1 MCSLFI
7 LNPPGGCK
15 VKKNDLKLHCKNLK
29 CYKAL
34 KNIAGLNFEFKYVE
48 RELIRF
54 AMISSDSYLLT
65 QSVIS
70 FLLATPAVLSNVLLL
85 VSIYRR
91 RSPGNRNQLSLK
103 PVTLLVVNLS
113 VCDLLSAIVPGYV
126 SCAYGFYRIHIRSK
140 IRAVEL
146 LIIIVAVV
154 TNIVSSCTISAMS
167 FNCWLGVSS
176 PFQHRARLTKAK
188 IKVFIA
194 LVWFYSLLFVS
205 LFGAGVSKA
214 VFVLLY
220 CHIHVSLPLIIL
232 PVVYCKTYAAL
243 RLQGNQVV
251 NLADGRQRMAFAH
264 RNRQRKLLSAFL
276 LILVLFYVSFT
287 PHFIAN
293 NIFAIRPSLSET
305 GGFKFLQYV
314 SNTFTLVNSSV
325 NPYIYSWRIPEYRE
339 AFKAVFRGSVC
350 RIKRRIGMTSDR
362 VNIASGH
369 LGQRCY
375 FINVHGTQFTSRLT
389 AVSH

>member
-1 MCSLFI
+1 M
-7 LNPPGGCK
+7 
-15 VKKNDLKLHCKNLK
+15 V
-29 CYKAL
+29 
-34 KNIAGLNFEFKYVE
+34 
-48 RELIRF
+48 
-54 AMISSDSYLLT
+54 SSDSYLLA
-65 QSVIS
+65 QAVIS

-85 VSIYRR
+85 VSIYHR

-103 PVTLLVVNLS
+103 PVDLLVVNLS

-126 SCAYGFYRIHIRSK
+126 SCAYGFYRIHTGRNEIL
-140 IRAVEL
+140 AVEL
-146 LIIIVAVV
+146 LVIAVAVI

-167 FNCWLGVSS
+167 FNCWLGVSH
-176 PFQHRARLTKAK
+176 PFQHRARMTKTK
-188 IKVFIA
+188 IKAFIA

-205 LFGAGVSKA
+205 LYGTGVSKA

-232 PVVYCKTYAAL
+232 PVVYYKTYAAL

-251 NLADGRQRMAFAH
+251 NLADGMQRIALAH

-287 PHFIAN
+287 PQFIAN
-293 NIFAIRPSLSET
+293 NIKAVRPSSET
-305 GGFKFLQYV
+305 FKFLHYV
-314 SNTFTLVNSSV
+314 SNQFTLVNSSV
-325 NPYIYSWRIPEYRE
+325 NPYVYSWRIPEYRE
-339 AFKAVFRGSVC
+339 AIMAVIRRSFC
-350 RIKRRIGMTSDR
+350 RMKRPIGIVPDQ

-369 LGQRCY
+369 LKQRCY
-375 FINVHGTQFTSRLT
+375 SINMHGTQFTSKLT

>member
-1 MCSLFI
+1 M
-7 LNPPGGCK
+7 
-15 VKKNDLKLHCKNLK
+15 V
-29 CYKAL
+29 
-34 KNIAGLNFEFKYVE
+34 
-48 RELIRF
+48 
-54 AMISSDSYLLT
+54 SSDSYLLT

-103 PVTLLVVNLS
+103 PVDLLVVNLS

-126 SCAYGFYRIHIRSK
+126 SCAYGFYRIHTRSQ
-140 IRAVEL
+140 ILAVQL
-146 LIIIVAVV
+146 LVIIVAVI

-176 PFQHRARLTKAK
+176 PFQHRARITKRK

-194 LVWFYSLLFVS
+194 VVWFYSSLFVS
-205 LFGAGVSKA
+205 LYGTGVSKA

-232 PVVYCKTYAAL
+232 PVIYCKTYAAL
-243 RLQGNQVV
+243 RSQGNRVV
-251 NLADGRQRMAFAH
+251 NLVDGRQRMALAH

-293 NIFAIRPSLSET
+293 NILAIRPSLLET
-305 GGFKFLQYV
+305 ESLKFLQYV
-314 SNTFTLVNSSV
+314 SNQFTLVNSCV

-339 AFKAVFRGSVC
+339 AFKAVFRESVC
-350 RIKRRIGMTSDR
+350 RTKRRIGMAPGQ
-362 VNIASGH
+362 VNTASGR
-369 LGQRCY
+369 LEQRLRRAWPNGRARDVPDLNLPPC
-375 FINVHGTQFTSRLT
+375 H
-389 AVSH
+389 

>member
-1 MCSLFI
+1 M
-7 LNPPGGCK
+7 G
-15 VKKNDLKLHCKNLK
+15 
-29 CYKAL
+29 
-34 KNIAGLNFEFKYVE
+34 
-48 RELIRF
+48 
-54 AMISSDSYLLT
+54 SSDSYLLT

-70 FLLATPAVLSNVLLL
+70 FILATPAVLSNVLLL

-91 RSPGNRNQLSLK
+91 RSARNRNQLWLK
-103 PVTLLVVNLS
+103 PVDLLVVNLS
-113 VCDLLSAIVPGYV
+113 LCDLLSAIVPGYV
-126 SCAYGFYRIHIRSK
+126 SCAYGFYRIHTRRQIF
-140 IRAVEL
+140 AVQL
-146 LIIIVAVV
+146 LVIIVAVI

-176 PFQHRARLTKAK
+176 PFQHRVRLTKAK

-194 LVWFYSLLFVS
+194 VVWFYSLLFVS
-205 LFGAGVSKA
+205 LYGTGVSIA

-232 PVVYCKTYAAL
+232 PVIYCKTYAAL
-243 RLQGNQVV
+243 RSQGNQVV
-251 NLADGRQRMAFAH
+251 NMADGSQRMALAN

-287 PHFIAN
+287 PHFIVN
-293 NIFAIRPSLSET
+293 NIAAIRPSLLET
-305 GGFKFLQYV
+305 ESLKLLLYV
-314 SNTFTLVNSSV
+314 SNQFTIVNCSV

-350 RIKRRIGMTSDR
+350 RIKRRISMVPDQG
-362 VNIASGH
+362 NIASGR
-369 LGQRCY
+369 LEQRCY
-375 FINVHGTQFTSRLT
+375 FINMHGTQFTSKLA